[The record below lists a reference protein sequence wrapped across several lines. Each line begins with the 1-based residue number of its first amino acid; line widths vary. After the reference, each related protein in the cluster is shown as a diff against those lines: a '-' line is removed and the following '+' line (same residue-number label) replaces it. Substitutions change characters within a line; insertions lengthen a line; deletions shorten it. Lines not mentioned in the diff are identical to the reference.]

1 MAERAKSPYA
11 RHVIGDRRVVRA
23 FMSAQPL
30 REGTVEIE
38 LRESLPTTD
47 PRSGREVPVP
57 PLVIM
62 WTRERPLAVRV
73 RTVVAVNS
81 FPPAPGLAS
90 HLEGEARASGLAV
103 EPVCEAAL
111 WRLFSRPPR
120 PRLAHE

>member
-1 MAERAKSPYA
+1 M
-11 RHVIGDRRVVRA
+11 IGDRRVVRA
-23 FMSAQPL
+23 FMRAQPM
-30 REGTVEIE
+30 REGNVELE
-38 LRESLPTTD
+38 RRESPPTTD

-73 RTVVAVNS
+73 RTVVAINS

-90 HLEGEARASGLAV
+90 HLQGEAHAAGLAV
-103 EPVCEAAL
+103 EPVCEAGL

>member
-1 MAERAKSPYA
+1 MR
-11 RHVIGDRRVVRA
+11 
-23 FMSAQPL
+23 AQPMT
-30 REGTVEIE
+30 EGHVEIE
-38 LRESLPTTD
+38 LRPSPPTTD

-62 WTRERPLAVRV
+62 WMRERPLAVRV
-73 RTVVAVNS
+73 RTFVALNS

-90 HLEGEARASGLAV
+90 HVEGEALAAGLAV
-103 EPVCEAAL
+103 EPVCEAGL